1 LFLSHYHCLEHTV
14 IALSDWYGLSPRVV
28 HRLRLMILAQ
38 VSRIGSFCHGH
49 LFARHY
55 IDQWKRSFSWRKN
68 IELSVVNVQQGKR
81 YRFHVI
87 SMSCDPNFTFSIDGH
102 NLTIIETDSIAT
114 SPHIVDSFQI
124 FTGILLRGSLVIATN
139 L

>member
-1 LFLSHYHCLEHTV
+1 MAASVTG
-14 IALSDWYGLSPRVV
+14 I
-28 HRLRLMILAQ
+28 
-38 VSRIGSFCHGH
+38 
-49 LFARHY
+49 
-55 IDQWKRSFSWRKN
+55 FSQDTTLINGRGRFPGEKN

-102 NLTIIETDSIAT
+102 NLIIIETDSIAT
-114 SPHIVDSFQI
+114 SPHTVDSFQI